1 MHMFRSSPA
10 RIVSRY
16 HLRAIVRCAA
26 VTVRLLPLLE
36 LRYLAPRLT
45 VRASPLDIPLSLVLW
60 ASRLAPSAATLAPWE
75 RGNAVPPLPE
85 QPEFRSPFRCVTRR
99 VLPPHAPHLPHAL
112 LAPRSSLDTR
122 YSILSMLCSLHLYP

>member
-60 ASRLAPSAATLAPWE
+60 PSRLAFCCYFGH
-75 RGNAVPPLPE
+75 RGNVGTLYHHC
-85 QPEFRSPFRCVTRR
+85 QSN
-99 VLPPHAPHLPHAL
+99 
-112 LAPRSSLDTR
+112 RSSGVRFDA
-122 YSILSMLCSLHLYP
+122 